1 MTSVIALTQQPS
13 ALWYFARASGLV
25 SLLLLA
31 ATVALGLVL
40 AMRWRNTA
48 FPSFLSEGLHRY
60 LTTVVYVFVGIH
72 VVTLW
77 LDPFAKFSL
86 ADVLVPFVSS
96 YRTFW
101 MGLGICALEISL
113 ALGLSVY
120 IRGLIGFRA
129 WRVLHYGTYLTYPV
143 ALLHGLFTGTDTS
156 AWWAIA
162 IYAVSGLLVAGLG
175 VARATDLLTP
185 GRPAPGPAA
194 ARGRPRQGAGSG

>member
-1 MTSVIALTQQPS
+1 MTAVMALTQEPS
-13 ALWYFARASGLV
+13 ALWYFARASGFV
-25 SLLLLA
+25 SLVLLA

-40 AMRWRNTA
+40 AMRWRNTL

-77 LDPFAKFSL
+77 LDPFSKFSL

-113 ALGLSVY
+113 ALGLSIY
-120 IRGLIGFRA
+120 LRPLIGYKA
-129 WRVLHYGTYLTYPV
+129 WRMLHYGTYLTYPV
-143 ALLHGLFTGTDTS
+143 ALVHGIFTGTDS
-156 AWWAIA
+156 GRWWAVA
-162 IYAVSGLLVAGLG
+162 IYGVSGLLVVFLA
-175 VARATDLLTP
+175 VARAADALAP
-185 GRPAPGPAA
+185 GRSSPGPGAS
-194 ARGRPRQGAGSG
+194 PRSAWDA

>member
-1 MTSVIALTQQPS
+1 MVVALTQQPS
-13 ALWYFARASGLV
+13 ALWYFARASGFV

-40 AMRWRNTA
+40 AMRWRSTL

-60 LTTVVYVFVGIH
+60 LTTVVYVFLAIH
-72 VVTLW
+72 VLTLW

-101 MGLGICALEISL
+101 MGLGICAMEVSL
-113 ALGLSVY
+113 ALGLSIY
-120 IRGLIGFRA
+120 IRPLIGYRA
-129 WRVLHYGTYLTYPV
+129 WRGLHYGTYATFPV

-156 AWWAIA
+156 TWWAVA
-162 IYAVSGLLVAGLG
+162 IYAVSGLLVAGLA
-175 VARATDLLTP
+175 VARAADLLTP
-185 GRPAPGPAA
+185 GHSLPGAE
-194 ARGRPRQGAGSG
+194 GSAGS

>member
-1 MTSVIALTQQPS
+1 MTAVVALTQEPS
-13 ALWYFARASGLV
+13 ALWYFARASGFV
-25 SLLLLA
+25 SLVLLA

-77 LDPFAKFSL
+77 LDPFSKFSL

-96 YRTFW
+96 YRTFS

-120 IRGLIGFRA
+120 LRGLIGYRA
-129 WRVLHYGTYLTYPV
+129 WRMLHYGTYLTYPV
-143 ALLHGLFTGTDTS
+143 ALVHGIFTGTDTG
-156 AWWAIA
+156 AWWAVA
-162 IYAVSGLLVAGLG
+162 IYGVSGLLVVFLAMAR
-175 VARATDLLTP
+175 VADAL
-185 GRPAPGPAA
+185 APGPSSAGPGVA
-194 ARGRPRQGAGSG
+194 ARA